1 MSSTV
6 VSTGQRITPFLWFAA
21 RAEEAIKFYASVFSD
36 AEVLGI
42 NRLPA
47 EAPGKEGRMVM
58 ATFRLKGLEFM
69 VLEGGPM
76 FEFTPAISFFV
87 HCETQEEVD
96 HLWDALGE
104 GGKDIQC
111 GWLTDKFGI
120 TWQIIPDAL
129 SRLMGDPNRAKAA
142 AVQQAMMKMGKIII
156 ADLEEAYE
164 KG

>member
-1 MSSTV
+1 MSSSLI
-6 VSTGQRITPFLWFAA
+6 STEQRITPFLWFAD

-36 AEVLGI
+36 AEVVDI
-42 NRLPA
+42 HRLPA
-47 EAPGKEGRMVM
+47 EAPGKDGRMIT

-76 FEFTPAISFFV
+76 FEITPAISFFV

-104 GGKDIQC
+104 GGKYIQC

-120 TWQIIPDAL
+120 TWQIVPDAL
-129 SRLMGDPNRAKAA
+129 GRLMGDPNRTKAA

-156 ADLEEAYE
+156 VDLEAAYE